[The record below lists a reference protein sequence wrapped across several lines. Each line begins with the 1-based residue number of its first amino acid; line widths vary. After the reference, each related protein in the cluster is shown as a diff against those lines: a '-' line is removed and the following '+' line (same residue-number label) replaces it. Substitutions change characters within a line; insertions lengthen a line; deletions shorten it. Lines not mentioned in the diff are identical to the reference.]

1 MLRIQAVKHRRR
13 WIVALAT
20 SALLLAVGGLCSS
33 RREPATTLVA
43 REGVPWFVAESAS
56 VEYRFGSAVLPS
68 AYLVLAG
75 VREWDPSVDPKPGTT
90 LVYTPDETV
99 KFYWSE
105 SLKLHGYRAPEW
117 FPLGHR
123 PPFRCVNIDLGGRA
137 VVTIDR
143 RFFFVEVSAE
153 AGAYPAPR

>member
-1 MLRIQAVKHRRR
+1 M
-13 WIVALAT
+13 
-20 SALLLAVGGLCSS
+20 
-33 RREPATTLVA
+33 
-43 REGVPWFVAESAS
+43 
-56 VEYRFGSAVLPS
+56 
-68 AYLVLAG
+68 
-75 VREWDPSVDPKPGTT
+75 
-90 LVYTPDETV
+90 YTPDETV